1 MFDKVKL
8 WKQWEEG
15 EDFAA
20 LPTYLDEAK
29 EQIDHKSGEVRYFG
43 YLKSMRVAIYP
54 NGMSIEGSLPK
65 YLYGGNNIYPL
76 DRHTTQE
83 ALSSLGDALHVDIM
97 SAKVTGLEFG
107 YNFVMEHPPREYLQ
121 RLGDMPRRQRY
132 SFCNDTIYYRR
143 KGANQPDTMTF
154 YDKIEDAKAKGM
166 KPPKGLENA
175 HILRS
180 EIRFKGNLCKMLN
193 QPQITASTL
202 SEKPFYKDLMKRFV
216 GAYMSIRKLP
226 RLCPEYVSLIKSP
239 KDAQEAFFALV
250 MAKQGT
256 TIDDVNNFVQS
267 LQDAHT
273 FDQRKDYSRLR
284 EMLQR
289 VIGKAKMRANDP
301 LISELDDSFLDLQ
314 ANGG

>member
-15 EDFAA
+15 EDFSA

-29 EQIDHKSGEVRYFG
+29 EQIDHTSGEVRYFG
-43 YLKSMRVAIYP
+43 YLKGMRVAIYP
-54 NGMSIEGSLPK
+54 HGLSLEGSLPK
-65 YLYGGNNIYPL
+65 YMYGGNNIYPL

-83 ALSSLGDALHVDIM
+83 AFASLGDALHMDII

-107 YNFVMEHPPREYLQ
+107 YNFIMEHQPKEYLD

-132 SFCNDTIYYRR
+132 RFCADTLYYKH
-143 KGANQPDTMTF
+143 KGQNQPDMF
-154 YDKIEDAKAKGM
+154 VIYDKVSDAKAKGM
-166 KPPKGLENA
+166 KPPKGMETSNIIRA
-175 HILRS
+175 ELRL
-180 EIRFKGNLCKMLN
+180 KGNLCKMLN
-193 QPQITASTL
+193 LPQVTAASL
-202 SEKPFYKDLMKRFV
+202 SEKPIYKELMKRFV
-216 GAYMSIRKLP
+216 EAFMSIRKQP
-226 RLCPEYVSLIKSP
+226 RLCPEYVSFIKSP